1 VARLR
6 PTRAPLGRCSS
17 QFSLLPAQR
26 TDRRSRCGSRRQVRC
41 AHGAGFDVDLDLAD
55 LHAEWKSLRSRN
67 ARLYAAALKMP
78 DELYRRAT
86 GVFFKSL
93 HGTLNRPGS
102 FALPLRCWHED
113 AGAKFHHQ
121 FWAAASVARSVL
133 RLVLELDGQVVERAD
148 PHIGLRRCV
157 EGLVFLPFVD
167 CARKLLKTRLNV
179 THHQAPI
186 FALTLS
192 SLLVDS
198 PAEPFKCSSQ
208 SVDFILKI
216 IVDFPLG

>member
-1 VARLR
+1 MLTQASAPPRL
-6 PTRAPLGRCSS
+6 
-17 QFSLLPAQR
+17 
-26 TDRRSRCGSRRQVRC
+26 
-41 AHGAGFDVDLDLAD
+41 
-55 LHAEWKSLRSRN
+55 
-67 ARLYAAALKMP
+67 
-78 DELYRRAT
+78 
-86 GVFFKSL
+86 
-93 HGTLNRPGS
+93 GS

-113 AGAKFHHQ
+113 AERNFTINFGPQ
-121 FWAAASVARSVL
+121 L
-133 RLVLELDGQVVERAD
+133 RLVLELDGEVVERAD
-148 PHIGLRRCV
+148 PHIGLRRCL
-157 EGLVFLPFVD
+157 EALVLLPFVD

-179 THHQAPI
+179 THHQTPI